1 MACHILTRI
10 KSDKATM
17 PKTTKRVQFTP
28 KAAETIDEDSILSK
42 MFERLQKVKSKRKG
56 ILKRKKHKRYCT
68 SVHSQKISPNRIVHA
83 KRVLIAATVVDD
95 Q

>member
-1 MACHILTRI
+1 MSHIDSNKT
-10 KSDKATM
+10 DKATM

-42 MFERLQKVKSKRKG
+42 MFERLQKVKSKRKS
-56 ILKRKKHKRYCT
+56 ILKRKKHSRKIT
-68 SVHSQKISPNRIVHA
+68 PNQMDSV
-83 KRVLIAATVVDD
+83 KRVLFATTVVDD

>member
-1 MACHILTRI
+1 
-10 KSDKATM
+10 M

-42 MFERLQKVKSKRKG
+42 MFERLQKVKSKRKS
-56 ILKRKKHKRYCT
+56 ILKRKK
-68 SVHSQKISPNRIVHA
+68 HSQKISPNQMNHV
-83 KRVLIAATVVDD
+83 KRVLFATTVVDD